1 LSLLTIDVCLK
12 ILRLDILNR
21 RHDVSRSASA
31 HQNLGISL
39 NWWKLGVA
47 AFIALT
53 ATSAI
58 GVGTELFKY
67 DALGRLI
74 RVDYSDGRVVEYRYD
89 KAGNRVRVGLP
100 ETATGSF
107 QFVSGTH
114 TSQGSMGDI
123 ATATIRNSG
132 TSTITAIGRVCTG
145 GSFFPH
151 GTHPSSIAPGATGQF
166 QCRAMASGSYS
177 VRITLSGTA
186 AAVSPWTSPAW

>member
-1 LSLLTIDVCLK
+1 LSVLTIDMCFK
-12 ILRLDILNR
+12 ILRLEIVKC
-21 RHDVSRSASA
+21 RHDLSRSASA
-31 HQNLGISL
+31 HQNFGNSL
-39 NWWKLGVA
+39 NWWKLGVT

-100 ETATGSF
+100 ETATGAF

-114 TSQGSMGDI
+114 TAQGSMGDI

-132 TSTITAIGRVCTG
+132 TAAITAIGRVCNG
-145 GSFFPH
+145 GSFAPH
-151 GTHPSSIAPGATGQF
+151 GTPPSSIAPGATGQF

-177 VRITLSGTA
+177 VQITLSGTA
-186 AAVSPWTSPAW
+186 AAMSPWTSPAW